1 MGALLMRAN
10 PAFIAS
16 LAAAD
21 RAWQREKARVLWWRA
36 VPWLLSL
43 LLTAFAT
50 DAFLQLSSTARL
62 VWLAAAA
69 VALLTALAAGC
80 YIGWMRRNPAERTAR
95 HLEQREPRLGSRLIN
110 TLQLA
115 GQTGNPALS
124 EPTRAIAAQAVAR
137 YGEELGAIDL
147 PGLAATG
154 ESQRRFAHAG
164 LAVLGFFALLAVF
177 YPVVRIVLPRFLD
190 PLGDHPPYAF
200 TQIAI
205 VDPGERGAD
214 VVYGS
219 SLPVRVTWSGHEPQE
234 LYLSIYPKDG
244 SSGVLTLPMIRD
256 GEKGFIQEV
265 GDVRGDFSVVA
276 HSKNFS
282 CYSPRREARV
292 ILTPRIENAFL
303 EITPPAYTG
312 LKTEEHPFS
321 FKSVNALE
329 GSLLRFRL
337 DSNRPLRE
345 GSIEISRNGKTDRLV
360 LARHGEKEVSGA
372 FTVTDDAKLRFR
384 VTDVAGIPS
393 DDQPET
399 LISVLHDLPPTV
411 SIVAPEQDG
420 FASIDYKLTAKI
432 EATDDYG
439 VKTLRIHRA
448 LNGAYSAPLTY
459 NTPSIQTDVEQ
470 NLHFD
475 FSDLGVR
482 PGDRVSIFA
491 EAIDTAPSPHLAR
504 SQTVTLTII
513 SAEDYNEFIR
523 QQNDVRD
530 LSDKYQALLEQFQD
544 LRTAQAN
551 LAGDEAALRSQV
563 SDAKSAAAHLS
574 DFDAM
579 TARQNE
585 LNQRLNKLAQRMEQF
600 VRPHPLYD
608 FERDLQR
615 ELTGE
620 ALQIELST
628 AQNDASLNQLAAQT
642 SHPDGSRSLTPE
654 NIDQLQSEAK
664 AQAERLGAGGDQL
677 ADSVTRPLQD
687 LSRYHDLV
695 NDFNAFEQAYQAQSA
710 LAEQTRAYQNKGP
723 LNREDQLALKDLAG
737 QEESVRQILDQL
749 PSSLRAHADAARKTF
764 PKAASSADQLA
775 DAIENARFEP
785 LARAA
790 TGMMLDGNGQQGA
803 LLAQRLESD
812 MRNLF
817 GQCNGS
823 GQTDSSELDQYLK
836 LTLNGGNGQSFAQ
849 MRQCRKFGLNSGH
862 FPGMGLGHGYGQAS
876 GYSMT
881 SESQAPVLG
890 NEQFDPKGPRQSS
903 KLSSNGMQSGG
914 PASGALAA
922 PRMDT
927 PDMMKGVNPAD
938 RQSGAVQ
945 SESDIEE
952 YRSIVDQYFKTIT
965 HQP

>member
-1 MGALLMRAN
+1 MRAN

-21 RAWQREKARVLWWRA
+21 RTWQREKARVLWWRA
-36 VPWLLSL
+36 VPWLLGL
-43 LLTAFAT
+43 LITALAA
-50 DAFLQLSSTARL
+50 DAFLQLSITARL
-62 VWLAAAA
+62 AWLAAGAGS
-69 VALLTALAAGC
+69 ALAALAAGW
-80 YIGWMRRNPAERTAR
+80 YIGWIRKNPPERTAR
-95 HLEQREPRLGSRLIN
+95 HLEEREPRLGSRLIN
-110 TLQLA
+110 TIQLA
-115 GQTGNPALS
+115 GETDNPALS

-137 YGEELGAIDL
+137 YGEEIGTIDL

-154 ESQRRFAHAG
+154 ESGKRLKHAG
-164 LAVLGFFALLAVF
+164 FAVLAFIALLAVF
-177 YPVVRIVLPRFLD
+177 FPVVRIVLPRFLD

-219 SLPVRVTWSGHEPQE
+219 SLPVRVTWSGHDPQE
-234 LYLSIYPKDG
+234 LYLTIHPKDG
-244 SSGVLTLPMIRD
+244 STGAVTLPMIRD

-265 GDVRGDFSVVA
+265 GDVRGDFSIVA
-276 HSKNFS
+276 HSRNFS

-292 ILTPRIENAFL
+292 ILTPKIESAFL

-312 LKTEEHPFS
+312 LKREEHSFS
-321 FKSVNALE
+321 FQSANALE
-329 GSLLRFRL
+329 GSQLRFRL
-337 DSNRPLRE
+337 VSNRPLRE
-345 GSIEISRNGKTDRLV
+345 GSIEISGNGKTDRLV
-360 LARHGEKEVSGA
+360 LTRHGEKEVSGG

-384 VTDVAGIPS
+384 VTDIDGIPS
-393 DDQPET
+393 EDQPEA

-411 SIVAPEQDG
+411 AIIAPEQDG
-420 FASIDYKLTAKI
+420 FVSIDYKLTAKI

-439 VKTLRIHRA
+439 VKTVRIHRA
-448 LNGAYSAPLTY
+448 LNGAYSPPLTFD
-459 NTPSIQTDVEQ
+459 TPGIQTDVEQ

-475 FSDLGVR
+475 FSDLGVQ
-482 PGDRVSIFA
+482 PGDQVSLFA

-513 SAEDYNEFIR
+513 SVEDYNEFLR

-544 LRTAQAN
+544 LRDAQAK
-551 LAGDEAALRSQV
+551 LAADEAALRSKV
-563 SDAKSAAAHLS
+563 SDQKSAAANLS

-585 LNQRLNKLAQRMEQF
+585 LNQRLNNLAQRMEQF

-615 ELTGE
+615 QLTNE
-620 ALQIELST
+620 ALQIEQST
-628 AQNDASLNQLAAQT
+628 AANDASLKQLATQT

-664 AQAERLGAGGDQL
+664 SQAERLGAGGQRM

-695 NDFNAFEQAYQAQSA
+695 NDFNAFQQAYQAQSA
-710 LAEQTRAYQNKGP
+710 LAEQTRAYQSKGP

-737 QEESVRQILDQL
+737 QEESIREVLDQL
-749 PSSLRAHADAARKTF
+749 PSSLRAHADAARNTF

-775 DAIENARFEP
+775 DTIENARFES

-790 TGMMLDGNGQQGA
+790 TGKMLDGDGGQGA

-812 MRNLF
+812 MRSLF

-823 GQTDSSELDQYLK
+823 GQSDSGELDQYLK
-836 LTLNGGNGQSFAQ
+836 LTLNSGNGQSFAQ
-849 MRQCRKFGLNSGH
+849 MRQCLKFGVNSGH
-862 FPGMGLGHGYGQAS
+862 FPGMGLGHGDGQAS

-881 SESQAPVLG
+881 SENQAPVLG
-890 NEQFDPKGPRQSS
+890 NEQFDPKGPKQSS
-903 KLSSNGMQSGG
+903 KLSANGMQAGG
-914 PASGALAA
+914 TGSGATAA

-927 PDMMKGVNPAD
+927 PDVMKGVNPAD

-945 SESDIEE
+945 SEGDIEE